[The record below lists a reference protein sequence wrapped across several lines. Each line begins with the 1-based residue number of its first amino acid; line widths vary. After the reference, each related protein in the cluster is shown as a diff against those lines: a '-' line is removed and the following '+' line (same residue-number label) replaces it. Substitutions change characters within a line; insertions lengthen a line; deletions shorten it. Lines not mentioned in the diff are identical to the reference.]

1 MMDNSVKKKKK
12 RQKTSKYSREHNK
25 ELKVIEN
32 SIRSNNIRMQ
42 ESHSSNIKQIEMWYD
57 FKQLLE
63 YKK

>member
-1 MMDNSVKKKKK
+1 MDNSVKKKKK

-42 ESHSSNIKQIEMWYD
+42 ESHSSNIKQIEM
-57 FKQLLE
+57 
-63 YKK
+63 